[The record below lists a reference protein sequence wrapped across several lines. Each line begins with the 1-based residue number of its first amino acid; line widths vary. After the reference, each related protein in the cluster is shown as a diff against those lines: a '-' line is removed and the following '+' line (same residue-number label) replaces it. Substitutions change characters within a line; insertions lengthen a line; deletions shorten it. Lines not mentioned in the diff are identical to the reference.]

1 MGKGRDKHLIE
12 ERDRR
17 LFERFYFWTEVK
29 RLRYDDTITKLSTE
43 EFFLSEGRVLQI
55 IRQCIQNGMEVDGS
69 TVSRPRFSGFRS
81 RCRKPRKPLDG
92 QLSLFPLPT
101 Q

>member
-17 LFERFYFWTEVK
+17 LFERFYYWTEVK
-29 RLRYDDTITKLSTE
+29 RLRYDDTISKLSTE
-43 EFFLSEGRVLQI
+43 EFFLSEGRIMQI
-55 IRQCIQNGMEVDGS
+55 IRQCIQMGMQVDGS

-81 RCRKPRKPLDG
+81 RQQRAKKSLDG
-92 QLSLFPLPT
+92 QPTLFP
-101 Q
+101 